1 MFDYPSPKMTL
12 QRFGLLAK
20 KSFGQNFLSD
30 AHLAT
35 KLAALAPLASTVVEI
50 GAGLGGLTALL
61 LNRGH
66 RVVAVERD
74 RELLPVLQQ
83 SFAPAL
89 STGQLT
95 LLEAD
100 AKQLDYAA
108 LFGNAEKR
116 VLMGNLPYQITGPLL
131 QLTASLAPHLTSAI
145 FMVQLE
151 VAERLTA
158 APSTP
163 QYGALTVYTQAAF
176 HVARPFVVRR
186 GAFYPQPGVDSAV
199 VELRPLEQPL
209 AKETPVFRQLVKQ
222 AFQQRRKTLRNAWQR
237 AFPWNEAQMQACAE
251 AAGIS
256 LSRRGETLSVAQFAA
271 MARAT
276 EPHA

>member
-1 MFDYPSPKMTL
+1 MFEYPAPKTTL
-12 QRFGLLAK
+12 QRYGLRAK

-30 AHLAT
+30 AQLAA
-35 KLAALAPLASTVVEI
+35 KLAALAPSPSTVVEI

-66 RVVAVERD
+66 RVVAIERD
-74 RELLPVLQQ
+74 RDLLPILEQTFASALQ
-83 SFAPAL
+83 S
-89 STGQLT
+89 GQLT
-95 LLEAD
+95 LHEAD
-100 AKQLDYAA
+100 AKQLDYGA
-108 LFGNAEKR
+108 LFGDSEQQ

-131 QLTASLAPHLTSAI
+131 QLTAALAPRLTCAI

-151 VAERLTA
+151 VADRLTA
-158 APSTP
+158 HPSTP
-163 QYGALTVYTQAAF
+163 AYGALSVYTQAAF
-176 HVARPFVVRR
+176 RVERRFIVRR

-209 AKETPVFRQLVKQ
+209 AEETPVFRQLVKH

-237 AFPWNEAQMQACAE
+237 ALRWDAAQLQACAE

-256 LSRRGETLSVAQFAA
+256 LSSRGESLSVAQFAA

-276 EPHA
+276 ERHV

>member
-1 MFDYPSPKMTL
+1 MFEYPSPKLTL
-12 QRFGLLAK
+12 QHFGLRAK

-30 AHLAT
+30 AQLAS
-35 KLAALAPLASTVVEI
+35 KLAALAPLPSTVVEI

-74 RELLPVLQQ
+74 RDLIPILHET
-83 SFAPAL
+83 FAPAQ
-89 STGQLT
+89 SSGQLT

-100 AKQLDYAA
+100 AKSLDYSA
-108 LFGNAEKR
+108 LFSGAEPH

-131 QLTASLAPHLTSAI
+131 QLTAALAAQLTCAI

-151 VAERLTA
+151 VADRLTA

-163 QYGALTVYTQAAF
+163 QYGALSVYTQAAF
-176 HVARPFVVRR
+176 RVERRFIVRR

-199 VELRPLEQPL
+199 VELRPLDQPL
-209 AKETPVFRQLVKQ
+209 AKETPVFRQLVKL

-237 AFPWNEAQMQACAE
+237 AFPWAEAQMQACAE

-256 LSRRGETLSVAQFAA
+256 LTSRGESLSVAQFAA

-276 EPHA
+276 EPHV